1 MSVNIFLALCILFIT
16 ATLFIINAV
25 RVDVVA
31 VIVIVLLGICKLLPP
46 EELFSGFSSE
56 AVISLIAIMIMS
68 AGLENTGI
76 NIKIA
81 RSMLNIGGGRPRRIL
96 LVIMAIAGFSA
107 SIMRSIGTA
116 SLFLPIINRIHT
128 RTKIDRSYLLMPMAF
143 CALLGG
149 IITMVGSSPLIILN
163 VLLANSS
170 TAYRSFG
177 LFETTPIGLLLL
189 ASGIIYFLL
198 INYKRS
204 WAKNTTQSN
213 SSTSK
218 EYFKKCYGKDG
229 DLFELQIMVN
239 SDLENCTVSQIELA
253 LDNAMSLVA
262 ISQRGEEF
270 LPPLRNTMV
279 KAGAYLAIMASNQTI
294 VEFAAKHKLRLMPA
308 LNVFQE
314 LLHSMRSGLCEA
326 VVPPSSHFIG
336 HEVREM
342 HMRRNHGLHV
352 LALRRGNNV
361 YQGEELGSLVLRS
374 GDTLGMYSSWLSLAR
389 FQTNP
394 DFFVLTNTYPTER
407 APSKKTPQAV
417 FFLLLGFFLSI
428 FGHFHISIGLLLGAV
443 GMIATGVLTIDEA
456 YAKVSWQTVFLM
468 AGLIPLGT
476 AIDKTGAA
484 NWIVEQLL
492 PAKINCS
499 IIFVEIILAVS
510 ATLLA
515 LVVSNIGST
524 VILVP
529 IALELAA
536 NLNADPRLF
545 ALTVALGACNTFII
559 PTHQVNA
566 LIAGPGAYTRRDFFI
581 IGGWMTLIFW
591 VVMIIG
597 LQLL

>member
-1 MSVNIFLALCILFIT
+1 MSLDIFLALCILCIT
-16 ATLFIINAV
+16 ATLFVINAI

-31 VIVIVLLGICKLLPP
+31 VLVIVMLGICKLLPP
-46 EELFSGFSSE
+46 EELFGGFSSE
-56 AVISLIAIMIMS
+56 AVISLIGIMIMS

-81 RSMLNIGGGRPRRIL
+81 RLMLNIGGGRPRRIL
-96 LVIMAIAGFSA
+96 FVIMVIAGFAA

-116 SLFLPIINRIHT
+116 SLFLPIINRIHS

-163 VLLANSS
+163 VLLANYS
-170 TAYRSFG
+170 TIYRPFG
-177 LFETTPIGLLLL
+177 LFEVTPIGVLLLV
-189 ASGIIYFLL
+189 SGIVYFLI
-198 INYKRS
+198 INSWRP
-204 WAKNTTQSN
+204 WAKNTTQSS

-229 DLFELQIMVN
+229 DIFELQVMVN

-253 LDNAMSLVA
+253 LENSMSLIS
-262 ISQRGEEF
+262 ISQKNEES
-270 LPPLRNTMV
+270 LPPLRNAV
-279 KAGAYLAIMASNQTI
+279 IKAGAYLAIMANNQTI
-294 VEFAAKHKLRLMPA
+294 TDFANKHKLRLFPA

-314 LLHSMRSGLCEA
+314 VLHSMRSGLCEA
-326 VVPPSSHFIG
+326 VVPPSSQFIG

-361 YQGEELGSLVLRS
+361 YQSEELGALVLRS
-374 GDTLGMYSSWLSLAR
+374 GDTLGMYSNWLSLAR
-389 FQTNP
+389 FEANP

-407 APSKKTPQAV
+407 APSKKTPQAI
-417 FFLLLGFFLSI
+417 FFLLLGFLLSI
-428 FGHFHISIGLLLGAV
+428 FGHFPISIGLLLGAG
-443 GMIATGVLTIDEA
+443 GMIATGVLSVDEA

-492 PAKINCS
+492 PSKILFYLGGRNYLS
-499 IIFVEIILAVS
+499 NYGHLARF
-510 ATLLA
+510 
-515 LVVSNIGST
+515 NY
-524 VILVP
+524 
-529 IALELAA
+529 
-536 NLNADPRLF
+536 F
-545 ALTVALGACNTFII
+545 
-559 PTHQVNA
+559 
-566 LIAGPGAYTRRDFFI
+566 
-581 IGGWMTLIFW
+581 
-591 VVMIIG
+591 
-597 LQLL
+597 